1 MIVRGIGSPE
11 RPNLL
16 MIMLFAVRLP
26 STGLPLAGWS

>member
-11 RPNLL
+11 RPNHL
-16 MIMLFAVRLP
+16 ITLFAVRLP